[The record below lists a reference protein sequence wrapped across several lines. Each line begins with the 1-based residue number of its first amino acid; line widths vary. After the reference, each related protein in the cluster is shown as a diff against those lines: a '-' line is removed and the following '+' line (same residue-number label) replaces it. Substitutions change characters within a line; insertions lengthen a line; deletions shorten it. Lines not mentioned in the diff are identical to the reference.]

1 MSEDFRVAPMS
12 WDAISS
18 SADDVR
24 RALGLGDTQ
33 FIPVMDIIERV
44 MDQQLELLEFR
55 VGDRFHMGNA
65 EGHTCPAGTFIEL
78 REDVYAGALAGDG
91 RARFT
96 AAHELGHWILH
107 AKRPLA
113 RLKPNERPGAFER
126 SEPQANQFAAE
137 FLMPRQFFRRGD
149 TAATLAR
156 RHGVSIHASELRIAF
171 MEKKVRS

>member
-12 WDAISS
+12 WDAISK

-24 RALGLGDTQ
+24 KALGLDGAYVPIVD
-33 FIPVMDIIERV
+33 VIEKV
-44 MDQQLELLEFR
+44 LDQQLDLLQFR
-55 VGDRFHMGNA
+55 VSTHQEM
-65 EGHTCPAGTFIEL
+65 GHTEGNTCPLGRFIEL
-78 REDVYAGALAGDG
+78 REDVYRLAVAGDG

-113 RLKPNERPGAFER
+113 RLKPHERIPAFER

-137 FLMPRQFFRRGD
+137 LLMPRQFYRLRD
-149 TAATLAR
+149 TAAALAR
-156 RHGVSIHASELRIAF
+156 RHGVSVHASELRIAF
-171 MEKKVRS
+171 MEKRARA